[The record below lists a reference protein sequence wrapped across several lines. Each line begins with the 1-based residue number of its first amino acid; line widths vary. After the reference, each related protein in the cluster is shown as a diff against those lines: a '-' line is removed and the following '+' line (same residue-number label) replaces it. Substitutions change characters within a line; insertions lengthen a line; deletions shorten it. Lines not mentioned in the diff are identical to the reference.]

1 MTAQQYSKGLSHER
15 MRFASMDGRQ
25 LYTRLNRITKI
36 DKLELFILLARE
48 YHYDRLVHLASQKLN
63 ILRGTKPQ
71 VVYSKEIDSLVT
83 ETAIIKEVEL
93 KRPVRKFNFD

>member
-1 MTAQQYSKGLSHER
+1 MTAQQYSKGMNHER
-15 MRFASMDGRQ
+15 LRFSSMNGRQ
-25 LYTRLNRITKI
+25 LLTRLGKITKT
-36 DKLELFILLARE
+36 DKLELFIVLARE

-63 ILRGTKPQ
+63 TLRGTKPQ
-71 VVYSKEIDSLVT
+71 VVCSKEIDSLVT